1 MELLGNMVLVESS
14 FSPFGDS
21 ANLDTRLVHVLC
33 RTYHK
38 LQNCF
43 GPTNSKVTKLKWKLI
58 SFYLEIVLILAKHRC
73 TDCSNIP

>member
-1 MELLGNMVLVESS
+1 MELLGDMGHVESS

-21 ANLDTRLVHVLC
+21 AYLDTGSVHVLC

-43 GPTNSKVTKLKWKLI
+43 GHIQWN
-58 SFYLEIVLILAKHRC
+58 C
-73 TDCSNIP
+73 